1 VVDDGSAVY
10 GIVVRHSDDDRIGTV
25 VFGVDGVR
33 DGVSRTG
40 RAHSRDDGNVAT
52 HFVDDRTDDVRSLT
66 GFEHRELAVGTQWKN
81 AVNTSIDDESG
92 VGGRRIVIDRF
103 VVVER
108 GNNRREYTVDETLS
122 TALLSYCHRM
132 KSFGYRCN

>member
-1 VVDDGSAVY
+1 V
-10 GIVVRHSDDDRIGTV
+10 
-25 VFGVDGVR
+25 
-33 DGVSRTG
+33 
-40 RAHSRDDGNVAT
+40 
-52 HFVDDRTDDVRSLT
+52 
-66 GFEHRELAVGTQWKN
+66 EN